1 MEGAIAALSD
11 GDHPALVRAAAGL
24 PQPGTGP
31 GGPAARRR
39 VIYRVRHTTRYAYGS
54 TVDLAAHMLHLRPRD
69 LPWQRVVSAGI
80 STLPE
85 ASRRRDGVDHFG
97 NAVTWLFIDAPHDVF
112 EVTAEAEV
120 EVRYP
125 DPPAAEA
132 TLPWEQV
139 ARAGP
144 RRRPRRLAGG
154 GIPLRQPDVP
164 GRPGRRRLCGGK
176 LPGGPAGAGRAAR
189 PQPPHPHA
197 ISASA
202 PGVTDLHTPVTEML
216 RRREG
221 VCQDFTNLMIS
232 GLRAIGLPARYMSGY
247 IRTRPPAGQPR
258 RRGADQSH
266 AWVGAWMGPEHGWVE
281 LDPTNNVVVRDEHVV
296 LGWGRDYGDISPVRG
311 VMLGGGDHGLEIGV
325 DLEPVGEEAAAE
337 G

>member
-1 MEGAIAALSD
+1 M
-11 GDHPALVRAAAGL
+11 
-24 PQPGTGP
+24 
-31 GGPAARRR
+31 
-39 VIYRVRHTTRYAYGS
+39 IYRVRHTTRYAYGS
-54 TVDLAAHMLHLRPRD
+54 TVDLAAHMLHLRPRE
-69 LPWQRVVSAGI
+69 LPYQRVVSAGI

-85 ASRRRDGVDHFG
+85 ASRRQDRVDHFG

-125 DPPAAEA
+125 DPPPAEV

-139 ARAGP
+139 AALARAGGP
-144 RRRPRRLAGG
+144 GAWQAAEFRFDSPMCPAVPAAGVYVAESFPAGRPVLAG
-154 GIPLRQPDVP
+154 LVDLN
-164 GRPGRRRLCGGK
+164 RRIRSDF
-176 LPGGPAGAGRAAR
+176 RFR
-189 PQPPHPHA
+189 
-197 ISASA
+197 S
-202 PGVTDLHTPVTEML
+202 GVTDLHTPVAEIL

-266 AWVGAWMGPEHGWVE
+266 AWVGAWLGPEHQWVE
-281 LDPTNNVVVRDEHVV
+281 LDPTNNVVVKDEHVV
-296 LGWGRDYGDISPVRG
+296 LGWGRDYSDISPVRG

-325 DLEPVGEEAAAE
+325 DLEPVGEEAAA
-337 G
+337 GG